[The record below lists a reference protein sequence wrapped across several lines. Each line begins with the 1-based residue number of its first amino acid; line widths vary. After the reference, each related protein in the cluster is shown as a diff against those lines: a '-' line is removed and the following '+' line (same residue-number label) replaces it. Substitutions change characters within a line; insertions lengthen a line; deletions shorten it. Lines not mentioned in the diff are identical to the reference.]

1 MQRLPGRHRL
11 EPDRRG
17 DVRQHV
23 VAGEQQARGGVPEH
37 HVPPGVAGR
46 GDGGQGAGAH
56 ADLLVRRE
64 PPVRCLPVGGVA
76 GQRAGDLAELLG
88 EPGGPAGPQFRQLR
102 RERAGGPAGQR
113 RDRLLL
119 AEPEGHRA
127 AELPAQLDRE
137 RVVVAVH
144 VRDQE
149 RADVAESGAEGG
161 QRGGERGAG
170 LLQCPAAV
178 DEHEATVVL
187 EHVDVHRPQP
197 VGGQGQRYPVHPRG
211 DRVRARDG
219 PVVAGGLGV
228 GGHGW
233 HSPHPGSRPWCHHA
247 FALSA
252 RGKSSARA
260 GVAADMYQAQWHAMR
275 SFTRDKS
282 VTQQR
287 LSRGIVRRIAGYARP
302 YRLDLVIF
310 LTLTALS
317 AVIAVAVPL
326 LLQTIIDRGI
336 LKGNQEVV
344 LWVAGAVAGLAVLG
358 AVLSFATRWFSARI
372 GEGLIYDLRTEVYEH
387 VQRQPLAFFVRAQ
400 TGSLVSRLNSDVIGA
415 QQAITS
421 TLSSV
426 VANAIGLILV
436 LAAMLSL
443 SWLVTVVTLVMMP
456 FFVIPARLVGRRLQR
471 LTRESMQLDA
481 EMGSTMTERF
491 NVAGAM
497 LVKLFGQPSAEARV
511 FAGRAARVRDI
522 GVTTAMYG
530 STLFI
535 ALSLLASMATAVVYG
550 LGGSLV
556 INGTIQLGTL
566 VALAALLSRLYGPI
580 TALSNVQVDV
590 MTALVSFDRVFEVLD
605 LKPLI
610 AERPGAVALPWTG
623 QQNGSGSASA
633 LAVEFDHVSF
643 RYPTA
648 SEVSLASLESIALP
662 APERTTAVQDV
673 LRDVSFTAP
682 AGQLTALV
690 GPSGADKTTIT
701 HLMSRLYDPREGV
714 VRVGGYD
721 IADLTLDS
729 LHEAVG
735 VVTQDAHMFH
745 DTIRANLSY
754 ARPSATEED
763 LIEACRAAQIWDLV
777 AGLPD
782 GLDTVVGDRGYRL
795 SGGEKQ
801 RLAIARLL
809 LKGPAV
815 VVLDEAT
822 AHLDSESEAAVQ
834 RALKTALAGRT
845 SLVIAHRLS
854 TIIQADQILVI
865 DSGRVVERGR
875 HADLLGA
882 GGLYADLYLT
892 QFASQEQQPA
902 AVTAAGN
909 GAGQPASE

>member
-1 MQRLPGRHRL
+1 
-11 EPDRRG
+11 
-17 DVRQHV
+17 
-23 VAGEQQARGGVPEH
+23 
-37 HVPPGVAGR
+37 
-46 GDGGQGAGAH
+46 
-56 ADLLVRRE
+56 
-64 PPVRCLPVGGVA
+64 
-76 GQRAGDLAELLG
+76 
-88 EPGGPAGPQFRQLR
+88 
-102 RERAGGPAGQR
+102 
-113 RDRLLL
+113 
-119 AEPEGHRA
+119 
-127 AELPAQLDRE
+127 
-137 RVVVAVH
+137 
-144 VRDQE
+144 
-149 RADVAESGAEGG
+149 
-161 QRGGERGAG
+161 
-170 LLQCPAAV
+170 
-178 DEHEATVVL
+178 
-187 EHVDVHRPQP
+187 
-197 VGGQGQRYPVHPRG
+197 
-211 DRVRARDG
+211 
-219 PVVAGGLGV
+219 
-228 GGHGW
+228 
-233 HSPHPGSRPWCHHA
+233 
-247 FALSA
+247 
-252 RGKSSARA
+252 
-260 GVAADMYQAQWHAMR
+260 MYQAQWHAMR

-282 VTQQR
+282 VTHQR
-287 LSRGIVRRIAGYARP
+287 LSRGIVRRIASYARP
-302 YRLDLVIF
+302 YRLDLAIF

-326 LLQTIIDRGI
+326 LLQTIIDDGI
-336 LKGNQEVV
+336 LPKDMAVV
-344 LWVAGAVAGLAVLG
+344 LWVAGTVAVLALVG
-358 AVLSFATRWFSARI
+358 AVLSVATRWFSARI

-387 VQRQPLAFFVRAQ
+387 VQRQPLAFFTRAQ

-426 VANAIGLILV
+426 VSNVIGLVLV
-436 LAAMLSL
+436 LAAMLYL

-497 LVKLFGQPSAEARV
+497 LVKLFGHPEHESRV

-550 LGGSLV
+550 LGGGLV
-556 INGTIQLGTL
+556 IHGTIQLGTL

-580 TALSNVQVDV
+580 TSLSNVQVDV

-610 AERPGAVALPWTG
+610 AERPGAVALPWAG
-623 QQNGSGSASA
+623 QGNGAGPSTAP
-633 LAVEFDHVSF
+633 AVEFDHVSF

-662 APERTTAVQDV
+662 APERATATQDV

-690 GPSGADKTTIT
+690 GPSGAGKTTIT
-701 HLMSRLYDPREGV
+701 HLVSRLYDPRAGV
-714 VRVGGYD
+714 VRIGGHD

-729 LHEAVG
+729 LHGAVG

-745 DTIRANLSY
+745 DTIRANLAY
-754 ARPSATEED
+754 ARPSATEAE
-763 LIEACRAAQIWDLV
+763 LIEACRAAQIWGLIQT
-777 AGLPD
+777 LPD

-822 AHLDSESEAAVQ
+822 AHLDSESEVAVQ
-834 RALKTALAGRT
+834 HALKTALSGRT

-854 TIIQADQILVI
+854 TIREADQILVI
-865 DSGRVVERGR
+865 DAGQIREHGR
-875 HADLLGA
+875 HEELLAA
-882 GGLYADLYLT
+882 GGLYAELYQT
-892 QFASQEQQPA
+892 QFAHQEPVQREPAQQEPA
-902 AVTAAGN
+902 PAG
-909 GAGQPASE
+909 